1 MESRFR
7 AANERIARQ
16 ATELDY
22 DGWVPFV
29 CECADERCFQL
40 IRVPLA
46 DYQEIV
52 ATPGRFLLFP
62 GHRQPSGDVHQEQA
76 RGADEK
82 T

>member
-1 MESRFR
+1 MDNRFR

-16 ATELDY
+16 AAQLEY

-46 DYQEIV
+46 DYEEIA
-52 ATPGRFLLFP
+52 ATPDRFLLFP
-62 GHRQPSGDVHQEQA
+62 GHRQPDAGVKKEEA
-76 RGADEK
+76 RGADER